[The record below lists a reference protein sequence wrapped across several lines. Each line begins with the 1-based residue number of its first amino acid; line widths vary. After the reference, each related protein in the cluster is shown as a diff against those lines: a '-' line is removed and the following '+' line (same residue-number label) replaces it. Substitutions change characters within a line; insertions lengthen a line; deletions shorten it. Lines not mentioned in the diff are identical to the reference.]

1 MEEKHA
7 SRWFFRKFIKVVFYF
22 SWFHPVFVGNLLQ
35 LLARSSFYEC
45 LWRGDEGP
53 WYRSISSLYHS
64 LTWILAL
71 HSNLCFARSL
81 RQTEWN
87 THTRARTHARTY
99 ICKYVVSLKIIFS
112 FFWEFL
118 HWRLKFLN
126 FSVNLAPIWLISPLF
141 LKINVISIFYCYKD
155 SVLTVRWEKWKL

>member
-1 MEEKHA
+1 MNVYDAEMKVLDTEVSHHYTI
-7 SRWFFRKFIKVVFYF
+7 RWPEFWHFILT
-22 SWFHPVFVGNLLQ
+22 FVLQ
-35 LLARSSFYEC
+35 
-45 LWRGDEGP
+45 G
-53 WYRSISSLYHS
+53 LYGKRNETH
-64 LTWILAL
+64 
-71 HSNLCFARSL
+71 
-81 RQTEWN
+81 
-87 THTRARTHARTY
+87 THTRAHARTHARTY

>member
-1 MEEKHA
+1 MHLFLLRQDLGQCWLEKIRKTFSSKSDPSRCRGVLKSPLCLVKAALEGNKKGSVMEEKHA
-7 SRWFFRKFIKVVFYF
+7 SRWFFRKFIRVVFYF

-71 HSNLCFARSL
+71 HSNLCFARRSL

-87 THTRARTHARTY
+87 TYTHARARTHALTY
-99 ICKYVVSLKIIFS
+99 ASMS
-112 FFWEFL
+112 F
-118 HWRLKFLN
+118 H
-126 FSVNLAPIWLISPLF
+126 
-141 LKINVISIFYCYKD
+141 
-155 SVLTVRWEKWKL
+155 